1 MAKIPTNMLDC
12 SRIEHRLQQN
22 PHLLAAYLLG
32 SAADGTMR
40 PDSDVDIA
48 ILPMAGR
55 MPSQAEVFELASEL
69 TMITERPVDIGLLSS
84 QNLVYASEALLKG
97 HRFYC
102 QDTAKADLAA
112 ATLLGLAMAFNI
124 ERKEIIDA
132 YTA

>member
-22 PHLLAAYLLG
+22 PHWLAAYLLG

-40 PDSDVDIA
+40 RDSDVDIA
-48 ILPMAGR
+48 ILPMAGCR
-55 MPSQAEVFELASEL
+55 PSQGEVFELASEL
-69 TMITERPVDIGLLSS
+69 TMIIECPVDIGLLSS

>member
-1 MAKIPTNMLDC
+1 MAKIPANILDC
-12 SRIEHRLQQN
+12 SRIEQRLKQN

-32 SAADGTMR
+32 SAADGTRR

-48 ILPMAGR
+48 ILPTAGR
-55 MPSQAEVFELASEL
+55 MPSQGEVVELASEL

-84 QNLVYASEALLKG
+84 QNLVYACEALLKG

-102 QDTAKADLAA
+102 QDMAKADLAS

-124 ERKEIIDA
+124 ERKEIMDA